1 MLESLP
7 MMLLMGTVLGLLSGL
22 GTGGGSL
29 LVLWLTAV
37 MGMEP
42 EKARLLNLLFF
53 LPAALIATLF
63 RRKQTALPFR
73 KLLPGIGAGCV
84 TAALF
89 SLLSRHTDPRLLQKI
104 FGGLFII
111 TGLREIFYRPKK

>member
-1 MLESLP
+1 MLNRLP
-7 MMLLMGTVLGLLSGL
+7 VILLTGTLLGLLSGL

-37 MGMEP
+37 LGMEA

-53 LPAALIATLF
+53 LPAAVIATLF
-63 RRKQTALPFR
+63 RGKQTALPFR

-89 SLLSRHTDPRLLQKI
+89 SLLSKHTNPQLLQKI
-104 FGGLFII
+104 FGGLFVI